1 VNQTKDGFVVTVKI
15 TSDLSSRFRSHL
27 LDHVEQLLKLKRMLT
42 ETRVCE
48 IVELRLTVFTPVL
61 LGIFSRGSLLDYR
74 IILAVSTCHRLAE
87 AGETETLKTTFS

>member
-1 VNQTKDGFVVTVKI
+1 
-15 TSDLSSRFRSHL
+15 
-27 LDHVEQLLKLKRMLT
+27 MLT

-61 LGIFSRGSLLDYR
+61 LGIFSRGYLLDYR

-87 AGETETLKTTFS
+87 AGETETLKQRSHDGWKI